1 MTPASEMLR
10 TARQDLH
17 FALRMLRKSPGFTA
31 VALATLALGIGANSA
46 IFSVVNG
53 VLLEPLPYRQPDQLV
68 YLYSQFPTMGFDE
81 FWISPPEYRELQER
95 ARSFSAIGAWR
106 TGRVNVA
113 GAESPVRVTSAIA
126 TAEFFTALG
135 VAPVLGR
142 TFSADEDTPN
152 GPAVAV
158 ISHGLWQRVFGAD
171 PQLVGNRI
179 QIDGA
184 PTTITGVM
192 PPGFD
197 IEDEGVDVWV
207 PAQLGSQPTN
217 RASHYLHLVG
227 RLAPGV
233 SLDLAGSELR
243 TLVAGWRETT
253 PEGHVPTPEN
263 HPIYLRSLQE
273 EVTGGVRTALLMLSA
288 AVGLVLLIAVAN
300 VGNLLLAK
308 SEGRRREVAV
318 RIAIGAG
325 RWRLVRQFLTESLV
339 LATIGGALG
348 LALGYAGV
356 RLLLAGSPDSLP
368 RLNEIGLDARVL
380 LFTLAVSLLS
390 GLLFGLAPLLHLSAP
405 SMAASLKEG
414 GRRTTDAP
422 GRQRLRRGLVVVE
435 MALAVVLVIG
445 AGLLIRS
452 LGALQ
457 RVDVGFQVDGLLTFQ
472 LYLPPARY
480 PDAPT
485 AASFYASLLD
495 RLAALP
501 GVQSAAAMSG
511 LPPLR
516 NVNANDTEFEGVET
530 SADLPA
536 NVDYYQTV
544 QGDYLGTMG
553 IPIVDGRGFEAG
565 DDGGDTPVALINQ
578 TLAQRY
584 YPDRSPLGRRIRPGG
599 APFWLTVVGVVKD
612 VKQGGLSEKTGTEL
626 YFHNPQV
633 TAAGIAQRTMNI
645 VVRTSR
651 PPLSL
656 AGEVRAAVRDL
667 DASLPL
673 ARLQSMDQNVAE
685 TIRRPRFLT
694 LLLGVFAALA
704 LALAAVGT
712 YGVLAYAVAE
722 RGHEIGVRMAMG
734 ARTGDVLGLVL
745 RSGLGLAGAGLLLG
759 VVGAVGATRLMRT
772 LLFGVSATDITT
784 FLMAPVVLG
793 VVGTVAC
800 IIPAYRAARV
810 DPAVVLRQE

>member
-1 MTPASEMLR
+1 MAPASEMLR
-10 TARQDLH
+10 TLRQDLH
-17 FALRMLRKSPGFTA
+17 FTFRMLRKSPGFTA

-53 VLLEPLPYRQPDQLV
+53 VLLEPLPYRQPDRLV

-113 GAESPVRVTSAIA
+113 GAENPVRVTSAVVS
-126 TAEFFTALG
+126 AEFFTALG

-142 TFSADEDTPN
+142 PFTTEEDIPN

-171 PQLVGNRI
+171 PQLAGKRV

-192 PPGFD
+192 SEGFD
-197 IEDEGVDVWV
+197 IEDAGVDVWV
-207 PAQLGSQPTN
+207 PVQIGPHPTN

-233 SLDLAGSELR
+233 SLEQADTELR
-243 TLVAGWRETT
+243 ALVAGWREVI
-253 PEGHVPTPEN
+253 PEGHVPVADN
-263 HPIYLRSLQE
+263 HPIRMRSLQE
-273 EVTGGVRTALLMLSA
+273 QVTGGVRTALLLLLA

-308 SEGRRREVAV
+308 SEGRRREVTV
-318 RIAIGAG
+318 RVAIGAG
-325 RWRLVRQFLTESLV
+325 RGRLVRQFLTESLV

-348 LALGYAGV
+348 LFLGYAGV
-356 RLLLAGSPDSLP
+356 RLLLASSPDSLP
-368 RLNEIGLDARVL
+368 RLGEIGLDGRVL
-380 LFTLAVSLLS
+380 LFTLGVSLLA
-390 GLLFGLAPLLHLSAP
+390 GLLFGLAPLLHLSGP

-414 GRRTTDAP
+414 GRRATA
-422 GRQRLRRGLVVVE
+422 GHARKRLRSGLVVAE
-435 MALAVVLVIG
+435 TALAVVLVIG

-452 LGALQ
+452 LDALR
-457 RVDVGFQVDGLLTFQ
+457 RVDVGFDPDGLLTFQ

-480 PDAPT
+480 PDAT
-485 AASFYASLLD
+485 AAGSFYASLLD
-495 RLAALP
+495 RIEALP

-516 NVNANDTEFEGVET
+516 NVNANDTEFEGVEP
-530 SADLPA
+530 SPDRPF

-544 QGDYLGTMG
+544 QGDYFETMG
-553 IPIVDGRGFEAG
+553 IPVLDGRGFELSDDAG
-565 DDGGDTPVALINQ
+565 GTPVTLINE
-578 TLAQRY
+578 TLAKRY
-584 YPDRSPLGRRIRPGG
+584 YADRSPLGRRIRPGG

-612 VKQGGLSEKTGTEL
+612 VKQAGLSEATGTEL
-626 YFHNPQV
+626 YFSNPQV
-633 TAAGIAQRTMNI
+633 TAAGIAQRTMNV

-651 PPLSL
+651 SPLSL
-656 AGEVRAAVRDL
+656 AGEVRGVVRDL

-673 ARLQSMDQNVAE
+673 ARLQTMDQNVAE
-685 TIRRPRFLT
+685 TIRRPQFLT
-694 LLLGVFAALA
+694 LLLGVFAVLA

-712 YGVLAYAVAE
+712 YGVLSYAVAE
-722 RGHEIGVRMAMG
+722 RGHEIGIRMAMG
-734 ARTGDVLGLVL
+734 AQRGDVLGMVL
-745 RSGLGLAGAGLLLG
+745 RSGLALAGGGLVLG

-772 LLFGVSATDITT
+772 LLFGVSATDVTT
-784 FLMAPVVLG
+784 FLVAPVVLG
-793 VVGTVAC
+793 VVGVVAC
-800 IIPAYRAARV
+800 IIPAHRATRV

>member
-10 TARQDLH
+10 TLRQDLH
-17 FALRMLRKSPGFTA
+17 YALRMLRKSPGFTA

-126 TAEFFTALG
+126 SAEFFTALG

-142 TFSADEDTPN
+142 TFSTDEDTPN

-207 PAQLGSQPTN
+207 PAQLGRHPTN

-233 SLDLAGSELR
+233 TLERAGTEVR
-243 TLVAGWRETT
+243 TLVAGWREAI

-273 EVTGGVRTALLMLSA
+273 QVTGGVRTALLMLSA

-318 RIAIGAG
+318 RVAIGAG
-325 RWRLVRQFLTESLV
+325 RRRLVRQFLTESLV

-356 RLLLAGSPDSLP
+356 RLLLASSPDSLP
-368 RLNEIGLDARVL
+368 RLSEIGLDTRVL
-380 LFTLAVSLLS
+380 LFTLGVSLLA

-414 GRRTTDAP
+414 GRRTTAAP
-422 GRQRLRRGLVVVE
+422 ARQRLRRGLVVVE

-457 RVDVGFQVDGLLTFQ
+457 RVDVGFHVDGLLTFQ

-485 AASFYASLLD
+485 AASFYTSLLN
-495 RLAALP
+495 RLGALP

-544 QGDYLGTMG
+544 QGDYFGTMG
-553 IPIVDGRGFEAG
+553 IPVVDGRGFELS
-565 DDGGDTPVALINQ
+565 DDGGGTPVALINQ

-599 APFWLTVVGVVKD
+599 APFWLTIVGVVKD
-612 VKQGGLSEKTGTEL
+612 VKQGGLSEETGTEL
-626 YFHNPQV
+626 YFNNPQV

-673 ARLQSMDQNVAE
+673 ARLQSMDQNVSE

-712 YGVLAYAVAE
+712 YGVLSYAVAE
-722 RGHEIGVRMAMG
+722 RGHEIGIRMAMG
-734 ARTGDVLGLVL
+734 AQTGDVLGMVL
-745 RSGLGLAGAGLLLG
+745 KSGLGLAGAGLVLG
-759 VVGAVGATRLMRT
+759 VVGAVGATRVMRT
-772 LLFGVSATDITT
+772 LLFGVSPTDVTT

-793 VVGTVAC
+793 LVGTVAC

>member
-1 MTPASEMLR
+1 
-10 TARQDLH
+10 
-17 FALRMLRKSPGFTA
+17 

-68 YLYSQFPTMGFDE
+68 YVYSQFPTMGFDE

-113 GAESPVRVTSAIA
+113 GAESPVRVTSAVVS
-126 TAEFFTALG
+126 AEFFTALG
-135 VAPVLGR
+135 AAPVLGR
-142 TFSADEDTPN
+142 TFTTEEDAPN

-171 PQLVGNRI
+171 PQLVGNRV
-179 QIDGA
+179 QIDGT

-192 PPGFD
+192 PAGFD

-207 PAQLGSQPTN
+207 PVQIGPHPTN
-217 RASHYLHLVG
+217 RASHYLRLVG
-227 RLAPGV
+227 RLSPGV
-233 SLDLAGSELR
+233 TIEQAGTEVR
-243 TLVAGWRETT
+243 TLVAGWREAI
-253 PEGHVPTPEN
+253 PEGHVPTPDN
-263 HPIYLRSLQE
+263 HPIYMRSLQE
-273 EVTGGVRTALLMLSA
+273 QVTGGVRTALLLLLA

-318 RIAIGAG
+318 RVAIGAG

-348 LALGYAGV
+348 LVLGYAGV
-356 RLLLAGSPDSLP
+356 RLLLASSPDSLP
-368 RLNEIGLDARVL
+368 RLGEIGLDGRVL
-380 LFTLAVSLLS
+380 LFTLGVSLLA
-390 GLLFGLAPLLHLSAP
+390 GVLFGLAPLLHLSAP
-405 SMAASLKEG
+405 SMASSLKEG
-414 GRRTTDAP
+414 GRRTTAAP
-422 GRQRLRRGLVVVE
+422 ARQRLRRGLVVVE

-452 LGALQ
+452 LGALH
-457 RVDVGFQVDGLLTFQ
+457 RVDVGFNPSGLLTFQ

-495 RLAALP
+495 RIEALP

-516 NVNANDTEFEGVET
+516 NVNANDTEFEGLEP
-530 SADLPA
+530 SNDRPF

-544 QGDYLGTMG
+544 AGDYFETMG
-553 IPIVDGRGFEAG
+553 IPVVDGRGFELS
-565 DDGGDTPVALINQ
+565 DDGGGTPVALVNE
-578 TLAQRY
+578 TLAKRY
-584 YPDRSPLGRRIRPGG
+584 YPDRSALGRRIRPGG
-599 APFWLTVVGVVKD
+599 APFWLTIVGVVKD
-612 VKQGGLSEKTGTEL
+612 VKQGGIAETTGTEL
-626 YFHNPQV
+626 YFNNPQV
-633 TAAGIAQRTMNI
+633 TAAGFAQRTMNV

-651 PPLSL
+651 SPLSL

-712 YGVLAYAVAE
+712 YGVLSYAVAE
-722 RGHEIGVRMAMG
+722 RGHEIGIRMAMG
-734 ARTGDVLGLVL
+734 AQTGDVLGMVL
-745 RSGLGLAGAGLLLG
+745 KSGLALAGAGLILG

-772 LLFGVSATDITT
+772 LLFGVSATDVTT
-784 FLMAPVVLG
+784 FLMAPIVLG
-793 VVGTVAC
+793 LVGTVAC
-800 IIPAYRAARV
+800 IIPAHRATRV

>member
-1 MTPASEMLR
+1 MAPASEMFR
-10 TARQDLH
+10 TLRQDLH

-68 YLYSQFPTMGFDE
+68 YVYSQFPTMGFDE

-95 ARSFSAIGAWR
+95 ARSFSGIGAWR

-113 GAESPVRVTSAIA
+113 GAESPVRVTSAVVSV
-126 TAEFFTALG
+126 EFFTTLG

-142 TFSADEDTPN
+142 TFTTEEDAPN

-171 PQLVGNRI
+171 PQLVGNRV
-179 QIDGA
+179 QIDGT

-192 PPGFD
+192 PAGFD

-207 PAQLGSQPTN
+207 PVQIGPHPTN
-217 RASHYLHLVG
+217 RASHYLRLVG
-227 RLAPGV
+227 RLSPGV
-233 SLDLAGSELR
+233 TIEQAGTEVR
-243 TLVAGWRETT
+243 TLVAGWREAI
-253 PEGHVPTPEN
+253 PEGHVPTPDN
-263 HPIYLRSLQE
+263 HPIYMRSLQE
-273 EVTGGVRTALLMLSA
+273 QVTGGVRTALLLLLA

-318 RIAIGAG
+318 RVAIGAG

-348 LALGYAGV
+348 LVLGYAGV
-356 RLLLAGSPDSLP
+356 RLLLASSPDSLP
-368 RLNEIGLDARVL
+368 RLGEIGLDGRVL
-380 LFTLAVSLLS
+380 LFTLGVSLLA
-390 GLLFGLAPLLHLSAP
+390 GVLFGLAPLLHLSAP
-405 SMAASLKEG
+405 SMASSLKEG
-414 GRRTTDAP
+414 GRRTTAAP
-422 GRQRLRRGLVVVE
+422 ARQRLRRGLVVVE

-452 LGALQ
+452 LGALH
-457 RVDVGFQVDGLLTFQ
+457 RVDVGFNPSGLLTFQ

-495 RLAALP
+495 RIEALP

-516 NVNANDTEFEGVET
+516 NVNANDTEFEGLEP
-530 SADLPA
+530 SNDRPF

-544 QGDYLGTMG
+544 AGDYFETMG
-553 IPIVDGRGFEAG
+553 IPVVDGRGFELS
-565 DDGGDTPVALINQ
+565 DDGGGTPVALVNE
-578 TLAQRY
+578 TLAKRY
-584 YPDRSPLGRRIRPGG
+584 YPDRSALGRRIRPGG
-599 APFWLTVVGVVKD
+599 APFWLTIVGVVKD
-612 VKQGGLSEKTGTEL
+612 VKQGGIAETTGTEL
-626 YFHNPQV
+626 YFNNPQV
-633 TAAGIAQRTMNI
+633 TAAGFAQRTMNV

-651 PPLSL
+651 SPLSL

-712 YGVLAYAVAE
+712 YGVLSYAVAE
-722 RGHEIGVRMAMG
+722 RGHEIGIRMAMG
-734 ARTGDVLGLVL
+734 AQTGDVLGMVL
-745 RSGLGLAGAGLLLG
+745 KSGLALAGAGLILG

-772 LLFGVSATDITT
+772 LLFGVSATDVTT
-784 FLMAPVVLG
+784 FLMAPIVLG
-793 VVGTVAC
+793 LVGTVAC
-800 IIPAYRAARV
+800 IIPAHRATRV